1 MANPKKT
8 ESLLA
13 DSAGK
18 PYLNENQ
25 QALVADAAF
34 SDLSTSNTYT
44 DAAVNAIFAEVETKI
59 NAILDVLEAHG
70 LMADS

>member
-8 ESLLA
+8 ESMMA
-13 DSAGK
+13 DSTGN
-18 PYLNENQ
+18 PMLTDQ
-25 QALVADAAF
+25 QTLVADAAF